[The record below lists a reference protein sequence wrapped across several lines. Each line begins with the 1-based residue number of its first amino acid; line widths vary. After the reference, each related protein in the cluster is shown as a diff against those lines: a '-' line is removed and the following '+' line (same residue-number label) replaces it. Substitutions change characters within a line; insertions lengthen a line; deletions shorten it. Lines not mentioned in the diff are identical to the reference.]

1 MLGVVLTVSIVT
13 HVTNTKKAKM
23 LLPQVQKQ
31 KEATREK
38 SGPAQFRK
46 PIDLSAS
53 RGNMRLVD

>member
-23 LLPQVQKQ
+23 LLPQ